1 MIKKLSIIDINEH
14 LIEMHDLRYFM
25 QQFGPEYI
33 FLSSFFLFSHWF
45 SLTPNVFH
53 KFLEPFI
60 AHAKEEEL

>member
-14 LIEMHDLRYFM
+14 LIEMYDLRYFV
-25 QQFGPEYI
+25 QQFGPEFI
-33 FLSSFFLFSHWF
+33 FLSSLYLLSHRF

-53 KFLEPFI
+53 KLSEPFI